1 MYFENLRTKC
11 DAPKCPY
18 SLYVFYPRPPLLQ
31 CVSKSTDPCYLNDR
45 SIPTLILLIFFAK
58 VLSFVIFFFLFFR
71 NRGAHNFWLS
81 GKVRESPS
89 SPNGLINLIHY
100 DDAAKAVV
108 LAFEDGVNSQEVFL
122 GKY

>member
-1 MYFENLRTKC
+1 MLSKRPFNPYFDTAN
-11 DAPKCPY
+11 
-18 SLYVFYPRPPLLQ
+18 F
-31 CVSKSTDPCYLNDR
+31 
-45 SIPTLILLIFFAK
+45 FFAK